1 MLILDHCNSKLLLFL
16 SIIFVV
22 GSIFVT
28 LLFVNPYEVS
38 LISAQPTE
46 NMNENFIPYEN
57 TDYGIKI
64 QYPYNWKNL
73 ESLDQNAIVTFS
85 APEIREKK
93 SSTLINIYEPAHVIL
108 AVENISSSNLNLN
121 DFTNKYLNR
130 LSTVNTEF
138 QINNITDGT
147 LAGKPAKIIFSKDM
161 DFLNRIS
168 DVMRIFT
175 ISDGVVYRINY
186 AADPQWFSEYM
197 PVAQKMIDSYQIV
210 GLPQNNVNPVSSALT
225 ANNQTQSS
233 NSTNSNSLTTI
244 TTIQNLLPENLVVT
258 DSTDNNA
265 RLPLRFVTDNSG
277 VTTETTTTGVPEGSF
292 HGYNP
297 SLTFHFVERPNIGIV
312 KINDLIMGQIKTYDS
327 LSAILEGSQ
336 YWKDIPLNDEV
347 VLRLD
352 NAGLHYLVTSVQFSN
367 GTTGIYSSVIDVEP
381 DQSSKSTSDSQFER
395 EQDNGANYNVID
407 SLDVEDILNN
417 PVFYQKSS
425 ALICSHLSLYGFK
438 ICEEGVQDPINN
450 ENLDTISITD
460 SNNEEEND
468 ENDEDEDED
477 ENNDDNDNDD
487 DNDDNDND
495 DN

>member
-1 MLILDHCNSKLLLFL
+1 L
-16 SIIFVV
+16 SIIL
-22 GSIFVT
+22 SISISVT
-28 LLFVNPYEVS
+28 LLFSSYDDGVV
-38 LISAQPTE
+38 SAQPTE
-46 NMNENFIPYEN
+46 NMNDNFISYEN

-64 QYPYNWKNL
+64 QYPYNWKNT

-130 LSTVNTEF
+130 LSTINTEF

-147 LAGKPAKIIFSKDM
+147 LAGKPAKIIFSKDL
-161 DFLNRIS
+161 DILNRIS

-175 ISDGVVYRINY
+175 ISDGLVYRINY

-210 GLPQNNVNPVSSALT
+210 SQPKNNLNPVSSALT
-225 ANNQTQSS
+225 SNQTQTLNSGNTS
-233 NSTNSNSLTTI
+233 NFTSPVTT
-244 TTIQNLLPENLVVT
+244 TTTTVGNLLPENVVVT
-258 DSTDNNA
+258 DSTNNNA
-265 RLPLRFVTDNSG
+265 RLPLRFVTDSSG
-277 VTTETTTTGVPEGSF
+277 TTTETNTSGVPEGSF

-327 LSAILEGSQ
+327 LSNILEESQ

-347 VLRLD
+347 VLRLE
-352 NAGLHYLVTSVQFSN
+352 NAGLHYIVTSVQFSN
-367 GTTGIYSSVIDVEP
+367 GTTGIYSSVINVEP
-381 DQSSKSTSDSQFER
+381 DQNSKSSSDSQFER

-407 SLDVEDILNN
+407 SLNVEDILNT

-425 ALICSHLSLYGFK
+425 TLICSHLSLYGFK
-438 ICEEGVQDPINN
+438 ICEEGVQNQVN
-450 ENLDTISITD
+450 SENLDTISIID
-460 SNNEEEND
+460 GNNEDNEND
-468 ENDEDEDED
+468 SNDEDEDNND
-477 ENNDDNDNDD
+477 DNDNDNDDNDNDD
-487 DNDDNDND
+487 DN
-495 DN
+495 

>member
-1 MLILDHCNSKLLLFL
+1 M
-16 SIIFVV
+16 
-22 GSIFVT
+22 G
-28 LLFVNPYEVS
+28 
-38 LISAQPTE
+38 SAQPTE
-46 NMNENFIPYEN
+46 NLNDNFVTYEN

-64 QYPYNWKNL
+64 QYPYNWKNI

-161 DFLNRIS
+161 DILNRIS

-175 ISDGVVYRINY
+175 LSDGVIYRINY

-210 GLPQNNVNPVSSALT
+210 NQPKNNLNPISSALT
-225 ANNQTQSS
+225 SNQTQTS
-233 NSTNSNSLTTI
+233 NSGNNSNFTNPVATT
-244 TTIQNLLPENLVVT
+244 TTTVGNLLPENLVVT
-258 DSTDNNA
+258 DNTDNNA
-265 RLPLRFVTDNSG
+265 RLPLRFVTDSSG
-277 VTTETTTTGVPEGSF
+277 TATETTTTGVPEGSF
-292 HGYNP
+292 FGYNP
-297 SLTFHFVERPNIGIV
+297 LLTFHFVERPNIGII

-367 GTTGIYSSVIDVEP
+367 GTTGIYSSVINVES
-381 DQSSKSTSDSQFER
+381 DQRSKSDSDSQFER
-395 EQDNGANYNVID
+395 EQDDGATYNIID
-407 SLDVEDILNN
+407 SLNVEDILNN

-438 ICEEGVQDPINN
+438 ICEEGVQNPLNN
-450 ENLDTISITD
+450 ENLDTISIID
-460 SNNEEEND
+460 GNNEDDENDNND
-468 ENDEDEDED
+468 ENED
-477 ENNDDNDNDD
+477 NNDNDD
-487 DNDDNDND
+487 DDNSNDEDDDDNNDDDN
-495 DN
+495 